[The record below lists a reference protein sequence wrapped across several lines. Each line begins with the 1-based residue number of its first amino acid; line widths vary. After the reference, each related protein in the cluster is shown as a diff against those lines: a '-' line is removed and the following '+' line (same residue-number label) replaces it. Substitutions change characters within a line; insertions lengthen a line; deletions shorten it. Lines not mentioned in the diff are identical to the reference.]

1 MALRT
6 SGRRSRSLSR
16 RVSLSKQ
23 FPKVAPQLVER
34 GTGLPRLLQV
44 EPGRQSRL
52 IDRRAVVLS
61 RDHAASLEKFLGPA
75 NRFSVWRRRR
85 IVHDSP
91 IAAERANGAR
101 KPGFVLGL
109 GEYHADRNRPGAPP
123 HSLQQRRR
131 ATCGAVVVRIRDDDH
146 CTTPVALSE
155 LAMSER
161 HGLLQVVTGDHSAL
175 RQSMGGKHM
184 ERVFSEHL
192 LRKPA
197 KQYRNGFYFS
207 MPFDDRIDEQHRSTF
222 SGTGRIDVT
231 FRPAVPYS
239 AGADAASGAPRAC
252 RVHP

>member
-16 RVSLSKQ
+16 RISLSRQ

-34 GTGLPRLLQV
+34 GTGSPRLLQV

-85 IVHDSP
+85 IVHDAP
-91 IAAERANGAR
+91 IAAERADGAK

-131 ATCGAVVVRIRDDDH
+131 PATTASSPRRC
-146 CTTPVALSE
+146 PVPNRPSPN
-155 LAMSER
+155 R
-161 HGLLQVVTGDHSAL
+161 
-175 RQSMGGKHM
+175 
-184 ERVFSEHL
+184 
-192 LRKPA
+192 
-197 KQYRNGFYFS
+197 
-207 MPFDDRIDEQHRSTF
+207 RSRSDPKADLPR
-222 SGTGRIDVT
+222 SGPSTGRRRRWCR
-231 FRPAVPYS
+231 RPRCCGPCA
-239 AGADAASGAPRAC
+239 R
-252 RVHP
+252 